1 MIEITLTIVT
11 FSLMLIIFKYFEIFK
26 VNNLQ
31 AIIVNY
37 ITAGVLALVADGSV
51 LTNNFSITNLFQSTF
66 IYYAL
71 IIGVLFIIT
80 FNLIAFGTQKI
91 GIAITTVSN
100 KMSMIIPVLI
110 GLFVFKEDKNF
121 LKLIGIVLAIL
132 AIFFSC
138 SKNGKL
144 SFDKKYLPV
153 IILVFIG
160 QGIADSTLKWAQ
172 EFAINTSNNN
182 VFFATTFFTAAFS
195 GTLFMMIQLRKITV
209 TLRSLLWGV
218 ILGIPNYF
226 TLYFFVE
233 ALSARVF
240 ESSQVFPIVN
250 MGVIVLTAVMGIILF
265 REHLSKSNWM
275 GILLALIAISLITFS
290 NDFIKFLNLG

>member
-172 EFAINTSNNN
+172 EFAINASNNN

>member
-51 LTNNFSITNLFQSTF
+51 LTNNFSITNLFQPTF

-71 IIGVLFIIT
+71 IIGILFIIT

-172 EFAINTSNNN
+172 EFAINASNNN

-195 GTLFMMIQLRKITV
+195 GILFMMIQQRKITV

>member
-51 LTNNFSITNLFQSTF
+51 LTNNFSITNLFQPTF

-71 IIGVLFIIT
+71 IIGILFIIT

-172 EFAINTSNNN
+172 EFAINASNNN

-195 GTLFMMIQLRKITV
+195 GTLFMMIQQRKITV

-290 NDFIKFLNLG
+290 NDFIKFLDVG

>member
-121 LKLIGIVLAIL
+121 LKLIGIALAIL

-172 EFAINTSNNN
+172 EFAINASNNN

-195 GTLFMMIQLRKITV
+195 GTLFMMIQQRKITV

-233 ALSARVF
+233 ALSAGVF

>member
-1 MIEITLTIVT
+1 MIEINLTIVT

-51 LTNNFSITNLFQSTF
+51 LTNNFSITNLFQPTF

-71 IIGVLFIIT
+71 IIGILFIIT

>member
-37 ITAGVLALVADGSV
+37 ITAGALALVADGSV
-51 LTNNFSITNLFQSTF
+51 LTNNFSITNLFQPTF

-172 EFAINTSNNN
+172 EFAINASNNN

-195 GTLFMMIQLRKITV
+195 GTLFMMIQQRKITV

-233 ALSARVF
+233 ALSAGVF

-290 NDFIKFLNLG
+290 NDFIEFLNLG

>member
-51 LTNNFSITNLFQSTF
+51 LTNNFSITNLFQPTF

-71 IIGVLFIIT
+71 IIGILFIIT

-144 SFDKKYLPV
+144 SFEKKYLPV

-172 EFAINTSNNN
+172 EFAINASNNN

-233 ALSARVF
+233 ALSAGVF

-290 NDFIKFLNLG
+290 NDFIKFLDVG

>member
-51 LTNNFSITNLFQSTF
+51 LTNNFSITNLFQPTF

-71 IIGVLFIIT
+71 IIGILFIIT

-144 SFDKKYLPV
+144 SFDKKYLPI

-172 EFAINTSNNN
+172 EFAINASNNN

-233 ALSARVF
+233 ALSAGVF

-290 NDFIKFLNLG
+290 NDFIKFLDVG

>member
-51 LTNNFSITNLFQSTF
+51 LTNNFSITNLFQPTF

-110 GLFVFKEDKNF
+110 GLFVFEEDKNF

-172 EFAINTSNNN
+172 EFAINASNNN

-195 GTLFMMIQLRKITV
+195 GTLFMMIQQRKITV

-233 ALSARVF
+233 ALSAGVF

-290 NDFIKFLNLG
+290 NDFIEFLNLG

>member
-110 GLFVFKEDKNF
+110 GLFVFEEDKNF

-172 EFAINTSNNN
+172 EFAINASNNN

-195 GTLFMMIQLRKITV
+195 GTLFMMIQQRKITV

-233 ALSARVF
+233 ALSAGVF

-290 NDFIKFLNLG
+290 NDFIEFLNLG

>member
-144 SFDKKYLPV
+144 SFDKKYLPI

-172 EFAINTSNNN
+172 EFAINASNNN

-233 ALSARVF
+233 ALSAGVF

>member
-51 LTNNFSITNLFQSTF
+51 LTNNFSITNLFQPTF

-71 IIGVLFIIT
+71 IIGILFIIT

-172 EFAINTSNNN
+172 EFAINASNNN

>member
-37 ITAGVLALVADGSV
+37 ITAGALALVADGSV
-51 LTNNFSITNLFQSTF
+51 LTNNFSITNLFQPTF

-71 IIGVLFIIT
+71 IIGILFIIT

-132 AIFFSC
+132 AIFVSC

-172 EFAINTSNNN
+172 EFAINASNNN

-233 ALSARVF
+233 ALSAGVF
-240 ESSQVFPIVN
+240 ESSQAVSYTH
-250 MGVIVLTAVMGIILF
+250 LTLPTSHNV
-265 REHLSKSNWM
+265 
-275 GILLALIAISLITFS
+275 
-290 NDFIKFLNLG
+290 

>member
-37 ITAGVLALVADGSV
+37 ITAGALALVADGSV

-172 EFAINTSNNN
+172 EFAINASNNN

-195 GTLFMMIQLRKITV
+195 GTLFMMIQQRKITV

-233 ALSARVF
+233 ALSAGVF

-290 NDFIKFLNLG
+290 NDFIKFLDVG

>member
-71 IIGVLFIIT
+71 IIGILFIIT

-172 EFAINTSNNN
+172 EFAINASNNN

-290 NDFIKFLNLG
+290 NDFIKFLDVG

>member
-37 ITAGVLALVADGSV
+37 ITAGALALVADGSV
-51 LTNNFSITNLFQSTF
+51 LTNNFSITNLFQTTF

-144 SFDKKYLPV
+144 SFEKKYLPV

-172 EFAINTSNNN
+172 EFAINASNNN

-195 GTLFMMIQLRKITV
+195 GTLFMMIQQRKITV

-233 ALSARVF
+233 ALSAGVF

-290 NDFIKFLNLG
+290 NDFIKFLDVG

>member
-144 SFDKKYLPV
+144 SFDKKYLPI

-172 EFAINTSNNN
+172 EFAINASNNN

>member
-37 ITAGVLALVADGSV
+37 ITAGALALVADGSV

-121 LKLIGIVLAIL
+121 LKLIGIVLSIL

-172 EFAINTSNNN
+172 EFAINASNNN
-182 VFFATTFFTAAFS
+182 VFFGTTFFTAAFS
-195 GTLFMMIQLRKITV
+195 GILFMMIQQRKITV

-233 ALSARVF
+233 ALSAGVF

-265 REHLSKSNWM
+265 REHLSKRNWM

-290 NDFIKFLNLG
+290 NDFIKFLDVG

>member
-37 ITAGVLALVADGSV
+37 ITAGALALVADGSV
-51 LTNNFSITNLFQSTF
+51 LTNNFSITNLFQPTF

-144 SFDKKYLPV
+144 SFDKKYLPI

-172 EFAINTSNNN
+172 EFAINASNNN

-195 GTLFMMIQLRKITV
+195 GTLFMMIQQRKITV

-233 ALSARVF
+233 ALSAGVF

-290 NDFIKFLNLG
+290 NDFIEFLNLG

>member
-37 ITAGVLALVADGSV
+37 ITAGVLALVANGSV

-172 EFAINTSNNN
+172 EFAINASNNN

-233 ALSARVF
+233 ALSAGVF

-290 NDFIKFLNLG
+290 NDFIKFLDVG

>member
-144 SFDKKYLPV
+144 SFDKKYLPI

-172 EFAINTSNNN
+172 EFAINASNNN

-290 NDFIKFLNLG
+290 NDFIKFLDVG

>member
-37 ITAGVLALVADGSV
+37 ITAGALALVADGSV
-51 LTNNFSITNLFQSTF
+51 LTNNFSITNLLQPTF

-172 EFAINTSNNN
+172 EFAINASNNN

-195 GTLFMMIQLRKITV
+195 GTLFMMIQQRKITV

-233 ALSARVF
+233 ALSAGVF

-290 NDFIKFLNLG
+290 NDFIKFLDVG

>member
-51 LTNNFSITNLFQSTF
+51 LTNNFSITNLFQPAF

-71 IIGVLFIIT
+71 IIGILFIIT

-144 SFDKKYLPV
+144 SFDKKYLPI

-172 EFAINTSNNN
+172 EFAINASNNN

-195 GTLFMMIQLRKITV
+195 GTLFMMIQQRKITV

-233 ALSARVF
+233 ALSAGVF

-290 NDFIKFLNLG
+290 NDFIKFLDVG

>member
-37 ITAGVLALVADGSV
+37 ITAGALALVADGSV
-51 LTNNFSITNLFQSTF
+51 LTNNFSITNLFQPTF

-71 IIGVLFIIT
+71 IIGILFIIT

-144 SFDKKYLPV
+144 SFDKKYLPI

-172 EFAINTSNNN
+172 EFAINASNNN

-233 ALSARVF
+233 ALSAGVF

>member
-144 SFDKKYLPV
+144 SFDKKYLPIV
-153 IILVFIG
+153 ILVFIG

-172 EFAINTSNNN
+172 EFAINASNNN

-233 ALSARVF
+233 ALSAGVF

>member
-51 LTNNFSITNLFQSTF
+51 LTNNFSITNLFQPTF

-71 IIGVLFIIT
+71 IIGILFIIT

-172 EFAINTSNNN
+172 EFAINASNNN
-182 VFFATTFFTAAFS
+182 MFFATTFFTAAFS

>member
-37 ITAGVLALVADGSV
+37 ITAGALALVADGSV
-51 LTNNFSITNLFQSTF
+51 LTNNFSITNLFQPTF

-71 IIGVLFIIT
+71 IIGILFIIT

-121 LKLIGIVLAIL
+121 LQLIGIVLAIL

-172 EFAINTSNNN
+172 EFAINASNNN

-233 ALSARVF
+233 ALSAGVF

>member
-144 SFDKKYLPV
+144 SFDKKYLPI

-172 EFAINTSNNN
+172 EFAINASNNN

-233 ALSARVF
+233 ALSAGVF

-290 NDFIKFLNLG
+290 NDFIKFLDVG

>member
-71 IIGVLFIIT
+71 IIGILFIIT

-172 EFAINTSNNN
+172 EFAINASNNN

-233 ALSARVF
+233 ALSAGVF

-290 NDFIKFLNLG
+290 NDFIKFLDVG

>member
-51 LTNNFSITNLFQSTF
+51 LTNNFSITNLFQPTF
-66 IYYAL
+66 ICYAL
-71 IIGVLFIIT
+71 IIGILFIIT

-172 EFAINTSNNN
+172 EFAINASNNN

-195 GTLFMMIQLRKITV
+195 GTLFMMIQQRKITV

-233 ALSARVF
+233 ALSAGVF

>member
-37 ITAGVLALVADGSV
+37 ITAGALALVADGSV
-51 LTNNFSITNLFQSTF
+51 LTNNFSITNLFQPTF

-172 EFAINTSNNN
+172 EFAINSSNNN

-195 GTLFMMIQLRKITV
+195 GTLFMMIQQRKITV

-233 ALSARVF
+233 ALSAGVF

-290 NDFIKFLNLG
+290 NDFIKFLDVG

>member
-1 MIEITLTIVT
+1 M
-11 FSLMLIIFKYFEIFK
+11 
-26 VNNLQ
+26 
-31 AIIVNY
+31 NY
-37 ITAGVLALVADGSV
+37 ITAGALALVADGSV
-51 LTNNFSITNLFQSTF
+51 LTNNFSITNLFQPTF

-172 EFAINTSNNN
+172 EFAINASNNN

-233 ALSARVF
+233 ALSAGVF

-290 NDFIKFLNLG
+290 NDFIKFLDVG

>member
-144 SFDKKYLPV
+144 SFDKKYLPI

-172 EFAINTSNNN
+172 EFAINASNNN

-195 GTLFMMIQLRKITV
+195 GTLFMMIQQRKITV

-233 ALSARVF
+233 ALSAGVF

-290 NDFIKFLNLG
+290 NDFIKFLDVG

>member
-51 LTNNFSITNLFQSTF
+51 LTNNFSITNLFQPTF

-172 EFAINTSNNN
+172 EFAINASNNN

-195 GTLFMMIQLRKITV
+195 GTLFMMIQQRKITV

-233 ALSARVF
+233 ALSAGVF

-290 NDFIKFLNLG
+290 NDFIKFLDVG

>member
-37 ITAGVLALVADGSV
+37 ITAGALALVADGSV
-51 LTNNFSITNLFQSTF
+51 LTNNFSITNLFQPTF

-160 QGIADSTLKWAQ
+160 QGIADSTLIWAQ
-172 EFAINTSNNN
+172 EFAIYASNNN

-195 GTLFMMIQLRKITV
+195 GTLFMMIQQRKITV

-233 ALSARVF
+233 ALSAGVF

-290 NDFIKFLNLG
+290 NDFIKFLDVG